1 MKTQIAD
8 DAVWQDR
15 AGAGGPEVDTP
26 ASNPVVAGSKPIPF
40 WQEPAALLR
49 LVTYQAKKI
58 NDRRQNEP

>member
-26 ASNPVVAGSKPIPF
+26 ASNPVVAGSKPIPS
-40 WQEPAALLR
+40 WQEPGALLR
-49 LVTYQAKKI
+49 FF
-58 NDRRQNEP
+58 